1 MGQNNY
7 SRFVSENIGG
17 DYPRLS
23 YDKISNNFQ
32 ASRFWLRKGD
42 WLKIQNVE
50 LGWETSF
57 RNSNWIRGVRLFVR
71 GSNLLTVSGVKYIDP
86 ESVSAGVT
94 TDPLYRTFTGGVKL
108 NF

>member
-1 MGQNNY
+1 MPDKELFGLL
-7 SRFVSENIGG
+7 SAIVLFVLCI
-17 DYPRLS
+17 L
-23 YDKISNNFQ
+23 
-32 ASRFWLRKGD
+32 
-42 WLKIQNVE
+42 QNVE
-50 LGWETSF
+50 LGWATSF